1 MGSCLCNLPPK
12 MPCFASWNDVESLIL
27 NGWKH
32 VISPYIAK
40 FWFLKSPVSRDSQ
53 QVSQAQ
59 MSVEATKE
67 ELRQVVKGDFLWDF
81 TSKTGQNWC
90 FVQLVWPWGLG
101 LLALFFFHIR
111 ESCFLRDFGME
122 KLNFT
127 TRDGISRL
135 KTWKLDQPKSGWNK
149 KNMSF
154 DNGQQRLTYIGKTV
168 GNGYGGCENF
178 LLRID
183 LLLEGAYS
191 TDPAVPSQEVFRD
204 ISEIILRYFLRE
216 YVTLI

>member
-1 MGSCLCNLPPK
+1 MQSTSKNALFCQLEWC
-12 MPCFASWNDVESLIL
+12 WIL
-27 NGWKH
+27 NFEWVKTC
-32 VISPYIAK
+32 YIPIYCQILIPEIPSFQGLPAGVAGADVCGSHEGRAPPGCEGG
-40 FWFLKSPVSRDSQ
+40 FSMRFHQ
-53 QVSQAQ
+53 
-59 MSVEATKE
+59 
-67 ELRQVVKGDFLWDF
+67 
-81 TSKTGQNWC
+81 QNWAK
-90 FVQLVWPWGLG
+90 LVFRSTC
-101 LLALFFFHIR
+101 LALGSWSVGVVFFPHKGKLFPPWFWYGKVEFHNKRWDLKI
-111 ESCFLRDFGME
+111 ENME
-122 KLNFT
+122 IGSTK
-127 TRDGISRL
+127 
-135 KTWKLDQPKSGWNK
+135 KWMKQ

-168 GNGYGGCENF
+168 GNRYGGCENF